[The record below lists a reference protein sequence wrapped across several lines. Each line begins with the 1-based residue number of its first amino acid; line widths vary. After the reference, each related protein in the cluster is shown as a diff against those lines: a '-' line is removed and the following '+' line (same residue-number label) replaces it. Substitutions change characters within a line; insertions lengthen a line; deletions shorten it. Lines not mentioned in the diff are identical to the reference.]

1 MHHMGTPLVATVFDF
16 GRKGS
21 PPTHPELLD
30 WLAAELIDSGWD
42 MKHLH
47 RLIVLSSA
55 YRMSSSSAHSDANLA
70 KDPDNLHFWRRSP
83 IRLESEAVR
92 DSILSLAGTL
102 DLTRG
107 GPPVLPAAQA
117 DSTRRSLYFFHSN
130 NDRNL
135 FLSTFDEAAVKECYR
150 RDQSIVPQQA
160 LALADSRLV
169 HDAARQIAKRLSQP
183 TLSKE
188 SPLSDQEFVQR
199 AFYVLLGMRVNENE
213 SRASRSAMTEW
224 RAQPAAE
231 GDAGIDRAR
240 VYLVW
245 TLLNH
250 NDFITLR

>member
-1 MHHMGTPLVATVFDF
+1 MGTPLVASVFDF

-55 YRMSSSSAHSDANLA
+55 YRMSSSSANSDANVA

-83 IRLESEAVR
+83 TRLESEVVR

-102 DLTRG
+102 DPARG
-107 GPPVLPAAQA
+107 GPSVLPAAQA

-135 FLSTFDEAAVKECYR
+135 FLATFDEAGVKECYR

-160 LALADSRLV
+160 LALTDSRLV
-169 HDAARQIAKRLSQP
+169 LDAADQIAKRLSQP
-183 TLSKE
+183 TATEKT
-188 SPLSDQEFVQR
+188 PPNDQEFIQK
-199 AFYVLLGMRVNENE
+199 AFYELLGIHANDDET
-213 SRASRSAMTEW
+213 RASVKALASWRSLPKVA
-224 RAQPAAE
+224 
-231 GDAGIDRAR
+231 GDASVDRAR
-240 VYLVW
+240 AYLIW
-245 TLLNH
+245 ALLNH
-250 NDFITLR
+250 NDFITVR

>member
-1 MHHMGTPLVATVFDF
+1 MGTPLVSTVFDF

-21 PPTHPELLD
+21 RPTNPDLLD
-30 WLAAELIDSGWD
+30 WLAAEFIDSGWD

-55 YRMSSSSAHSDANLA
+55 YRMSSSTGNSANIA
-70 KDPDNLHFWRRSP
+70 KDPDNLHLWRRSP

-102 DLTRG
+102 DFTRS
-107 GPPVLPAAQA
+107 GPPVSPADEA

-135 FLSTFDEAAVKECYR
+135 FLTTFDEAAVKECYR

-169 HDAARQIAKRLSQP
+169 HDAAGLIARRLAQP
-183 TLSKE
+183 AQSDM
-188 SPLSDQEFVQR
+188 PLPNDKEFVQR
-199 AFYVLLGMRVNENE
+199 AFYEILGIHANDDEAHT
-213 SRASRSAMTEW
+213 SIKALAEW
-224 RAQPAAE
+224 RKLPEVAS
-231 GDAGIDRAR
+231 DTKVDRAR
-240 VYLVW
+240 AYLIW
-245 TLLNH
+245 ALINH